1 MEIER
6 PPVQQQQQNI
16 DLIDILWRQDI
27 DLGVVREDF
36 DYNYRQK
43 EYELEKQK
51 KVEKEKQEQ
60 LQKEQEKALLAQLQL
75 DEETGE
81 FVAIRPAKHS
91 EPEIPRGITEPA
103 QTAKT
108 TERDDGALSF
118 DECMQLLA
126 ESFPFVEDIESR
138 TVALEPPVP
147 APSSPQPMSPHQT
160 QQGTTSILTS
170 TSLDSD
176 SLEDLEQTWQEL
188 LSIPELQCLYMQNEN
203 VISVGS
209 TGYTS
214 KSKTSEVQND
224 SFGFS
229 ATLPADHVS
238 GSSTSFLSL
247 FDGPYEEVLP
257 SESLTLF
264 QPKTN
269 VSDGLNLSFNSN
281 HFNDLLFSTSLNT
294 QRGSNIS
301 QGNDMNESLT
311 GILDDP
317 LLEQINISQ
326 LEMNK
331 DFDCKQPQNVPEVL
345 DSDSGLSMGSSPG
358 GASPGNSM
366 QSSLCGDASHGYSDS
381 DVDDMESSSGSVQP
395 EFAELYPM
403 QFQNDS
409 NYQAP
414 SLHDLTQSNTSLNL
428 YDKGPKDDL
437 PVGPGHNKAPFT
449 KDKYS
454 KRMEARLTRD
464 EQRAK
469 ALNVPFSVRK
479 IVNLPVDDFNE
490 MVSKYQLGEAQ
501 LALIRDIRRRG
512 KNKVAAQNCRKR
524 KLENIVGLEH
534 DLDQLKDE
542 KEELLQEKGEHAKN
556 LHQIKQQ
563 LNNLYHEVFSMLR
576 DEDGKSYS
584 PSEYSL
590 QQTSDG
596 SVFLVPRSKKLE
608 IKRE

>member
-1 MEIER
+1 
-6 PPVQQQQQNI
+6 
-16 DLIDILWRQDI
+16 
-27 DLGVVREDF
+27 
-36 DYNYRQK
+36 
-43 EYELEKQK
+43 
-51 KVEKEKQEQ
+51 
-60 LQKEQEKALLAQLQL
+60 
-75 DEETGE
+75 
-81 FVAIRPAKHS
+81 
-91 EPEIPRGITEPA
+91 
-103 QTAKT
+103 
-108 TERDDGALSF
+108 
-118 DECMQLLA
+118 MQLLA

-138 TVALEPPVP
+138 TVAFEPPAP
-147 APSSPQPMSPHQT
+147 AQTSPQPMSPDQT
-160 QQGTTSILTS
+160 QQGTTSILPS
-170 TSLDSD
+170 SASESN

-203 VISVGS
+203 VTNIGS

-214 KSKTSEVQND
+214 KSRTSEVQSD
-224 SFGFS
+224 SYS
-229 ATLPADHVS
+229 LSTTLPADHMS

-247 FDGPYEEVLP
+247 FDGPYEEVMP
-257 SESLTLF
+257 PESHTLF
-264 QPKTN
+264 QSKTN
-269 VSDGLNLSFNSN
+269 ASDSMNLSFSNN
-281 HFNDLLFSTSLNT
+281 HFSDLLFSTPLNT
-294 QRGSNIS
+294 QRSSNIS
-301 QGNDMNESLT
+301 QGNNMNESLT
-311 GILDDP
+311 SILDDP

-326 LEMNK
+326 LEVNK
-331 DFDCKQPQNVPEVL
+331 DFDCKQPQNLPEIL

-381 DVDDMESSSGSVQP
+381 DMDDMESSSGSVQH
-395 EFAELYPM
+395 EFTELYPM

-414 SLHDLTQSNTSLNL
+414 SLHDLTQSNDSLNL
-428 YDKGPKDDL
+428 YNKGPKDDL

-469 ALNVPFSVRK
+469 ALNVPFSVKK

-576 DEDGKSYS
+576 DEDGNSYS

-608 IKRE
+608 VKRE

>member
-1 MEIER
+1 MR
-6 PPVQQQQQNI
+6 TRVQNI
-16 DLIDILWRQDI
+16 DLIDILWKQDI

-43 EYELEKQK
+43 EFELEKQK
-51 KVEKEKQEQ
+51 KLEKEKQEQ
-60 LQKEQEKALLAQLQL
+60 LQKEQEKAVLAQLQL

-81 FVAIRPAKHS
+81 FVAIRPAKHR
-91 EPEIPRGITEPA
+91 EPEIPGGITKPA

-108 TERDDGALSF
+108 QRDDGALSF

-138 TVALEPPVP
+138 TVVLEPPVP
-147 APSSPQPMSPHQT
+147 VPAQTSPQQMAPHQT
-160 QQGTTSILTS
+160 QQGTTSILPS
-170 TSLDSD
+170 TAPESN

-188 LSIPELQCLYMQNEN
+188 LSIPELQWLYMQNEN
-203 VISVGS
+203 VTSTGS

-214 KSKTSEVQND
+214 KSKTSEVQSDNY
-224 SFGFS
+224 SLS
-229 ATLPADHVS
+229 ATVPADNVT
-238 GSSTSFLSL
+238 GSNTSFLSL
-247 FDGPYEEVLP
+247 FDPYEEAMP
-257 SESLTLF
+257 SESHTLL
-264 QPKTN
+264 QLKTN
-269 VSDGLNLSFNSN
+269 VSDSMNLSFNNN
-281 HFNDLLFSTSLNT
+281 HFSDLLFSTPLNT
-294 QRGSNIS
+294 QRSIS

-311 GILDDP
+311 NILDDP

-326 LEMNK
+326 LEVNK
-331 DFDCKQPQNVPEVL
+331 DFDCKQPPNLPEIL
-345 DSDSGLSMGSSPG
+345 DSDSGLSMSSSPG
-358 GASPGNSM
+358 GASPGNSV
-366 QSSLCGDASHGYSDS
+366 QSSLCGDASNSYSDS
-381 DVDDMESSSGSVQP
+381 DMESSSGSVQP

-403 QFQNDS
+403 QFQNDCD
-409 NYQAP
+409 YEEP
-414 SLHDLTQSNTSLNL
+414 SLHDLTQSNARLNL
-428 YDKGPKDDL
+428 DNKGPKDDL
-437 PVGPGHNKAPFT
+437 PECPGHNKAPFT

-556 LHQIKQQ
+556 IHQIKQQ
-563 LNNLYHEVFSMLR
+563 LNNLYHEVFTMLR
-576 DEDGKSYS
+576 DEDGKPYS

>member
-6 PPVQQQQQNI
+6 PLLAQQQQNI

-51 KVEKEKQEQ
+51 KLEKEKQEQ

-91 EPEIPRGITEPA
+91 EPEIPRGITEPV
-103 QTAKT
+103 QIAKA

-118 DECMQLLA
+118 DECMQLLS

-138 TVALEPPVP
+138 TVALESSVP
-147 APSSPQPMSPHQT
+147 AQTSPQPMSPHQT
-160 QQGTTSILTS
+160 QQGTTSILPS
-170 TSLDSD
+170 TPLESN

-188 LSIPELQCLYMQNEN
+188 LSIPELQCLCMQNEN
-203 VISVGS
+203 ITSIGS
-209 TGYTS
+209 TGDTS

-224 SFGFS
+224 NYS
-229 ATLPADHVS
+229 LNVS
-238 GSSTSFLSL
+238 GSNTNFLSL
-247 FDGPYEEVLP
+247 FDAPFEEIMLH
-257 SESLTLF
+257 ESHTLF
-264 QPKTN
+264 QPKAD
-269 VSDGLNLSFNSN
+269 VSDTMNLSCSSN
-281 HFNDLLFSTSLNT
+281 NFRDLIFSTPLNT
-294 QRGSNIS
+294 QRSSNIS
-301 QGNDMNESLT
+301 QGNTLNESLT
-311 GILDDP
+311 SILDDP

-326 LEMNK
+326 LEVDK
-331 DFDCKQPQNVPEVL
+331 DFDCKQPQNVSEIL

-358 GASPGNSM
+358 GASPDNSI

-381 DVDDMESSSGSVQP
+381 DMDDMESRSGSVQP
-395 EFAELYPM
+395 EFAELNPV
-403 QFQNDS
+403 QFQSDS
-409 NYQAP
+409 DYQAP
-414 SLHDLTQSNTSLNL
+414 SLLDLTQSNASLNL

-454 KRMEARLTRD
+454 RRMEARLTRD

-479 IVNLPVDDFNE
+479 IINLPVDDFNE

-534 DLDQLKDE
+534 DLGQLKDE
-542 KEELLQEKGEHAKN
+542 KEELLEEKGEHAKN

>member
-6 PPVQQQQQNI
+6 SVAQQQNI

-51 KVEKEKQEQ
+51 KLEKEKQEQ

-91 EPEIPRGITEPA
+91 EPEISGGITEPT
-103 QTAKT
+103 QSVKI

-126 ESFPFVEDIESR
+126 ESFPFVNDIESR
-138 TVALEPPVP
+138 PVALEPPVP
-147 APSSPQPMSPHQT
+147 AQTSPQPMSPHQT
-160 QQGTTSILTS
+160 QQGTTAILPS
-170 TSLDSD
+170 TAPESNP
-176 SLEDLEQTWQEL
+176 LEDLEQTWQEL
-188 LSIPELQCLYMQNEN
+188 LSIPELQCLYMQNDD
-203 VISVGS
+203 ITSTGS
-209 TGYTS
+209 TEYSS
-214 KSKTSEVQND
+214 KSKSSEMQND
-224 SFGFS
+224 SCS
-229 ATLPADHVS
+229 LSTTLLADHVS
-238 GSSTSFLSL
+238 GSNTSFLSL
-247 FDGPYEEVLP
+247 FDGPYEEVMP
-257 SESLTLF
+257 SESPTLF

-269 VSDGLNLSFNSN
+269 LSDGMNLSFNNN
-281 HFNDLLFSTSLNT
+281 HFSDLLFSTSLNM
-294 QRGSNIS
+294 QRNSNIS
-301 QGNDMNESLT
+301 QGNNMNDSLT
-311 GILDDP
+311 GILDDS
-317 LLEQINISQ
+317 LLEQINIAQ
-326 LEMNK
+326 LEVNK
-331 DFDCKQPQNVPEVL
+331 DFDCNQPQNLPEVL

-358 GASPGNSM
+358 GSSPGNSM
-366 QSSLCGDASHGYSDS
+366 QSSVCGDVSNGCSDS
-381 DVDDMESSSGSVQP
+381 DTDDMESCSGSVQP
-395 EFAELYPM
+395 EFGELYPV
-403 QFQNDS
+403 QFQSDC
-409 NYQAP
+409 NYQAS
-414 SLHDLTQSNTSLNL
+414 SLHSVTKSNARLNL
-428 YDKGPKDDL
+428 YNKGPKDDL
-437 PVGPGHNKAPFT
+437 PVSPGHNKVPFT
-449 KDKYS
+449 KDKHS
-454 KRMEARLTRD
+454 KRSEARLSRD

-469 ALNVPFSVRK
+469 ALNVPFSVKK

-524 KLENIVGLEH
+524 KLENILGLEQ
-534 DLDQLKDE
+534 DLDLLKDE
-542 KEELLQEKGEHAKN
+542 KEELLQEKGEHTKN
-556 LHQIKQQ
+556 LLQIKQQ

-576 DEDGKSYS
+576 DEDGNSYS
-584 PSEYSL
+584 PNEYSL

>member
-1 MEIER
+1 MWNG
-6 PPVQQQQQNI
+6 VQNI
-16 DLIDILWRQDI
+16 DLIDILWRQDV

-43 EYELEKQK
+43 EYKLEKQK
-51 KVEKEKQEQ
+51 KLEKEKQEQ

-91 EPEIPRGITEPA
+91 EPEIPGGITEAA
-103 QTAKT
+103 QIAKT

-147 APSSPQPMSPHQT
+147 VPAQTSPQPMAPHQT
-160 QQGTTSILTS
+160 QQGTTSILPS
-170 TSLDSD
+170 TAPESN

-188 LSIPELQCLYMQNEN
+188 LSIPELQWLYMQNEN
-203 VISVGS
+203 VTSTGS

-214 KSKTSEVQND
+214 KSKTSEMQSD
-224 SFGFS
+224 SYSLS
-229 ATLPADHVS
+229 ATLPADHMT
-238 GSSTSFLSL
+238 GSNTSFLSL
-247 FDGPYEEVLP
+247 FDGPYDEVMP
-257 SESLTLF
+257 PESHTL
-264 QPKTN
+264 QLKTN
-269 VSDGLNLSFNSN
+269 VSDNMNLSFSNN
-281 HFNDLLFSTSLNT
+281 HFSDLLFSTSLNT
-294 QRGSNIS
+294 QRSSNIS
-301 QGNDMNESLT
+301 QGTNTNESLT
-311 GILDDP
+311 SILDDP
-317 LLEQINISQ
+317 LLEQISISH
-326 LEMNK
+326 LGVNK
-331 DFDCKQPQNVPEVL
+331 DFDCKQPPNLPEIL
-345 DSDSGLSMGSSPG
+345 DSDSGLSMGSSPPG
-358 GASPGNSM
+358 TSPGNSM
-366 QSSLCGDASHGYSDS
+366 QSSVCGDASNGYNDS
-381 DVDDMESSSGSVQP
+381 DMDDMESSPGSVEP
-395 EFAELYPM
+395 AFAELYPM

-409 NYQAP
+409 HYRAP
-414 SLHDLTQSNTSLNL
+414 SLHDLAQSSASLNP
-428 YDKGPKDDL
+428 YTKGPKDDL
-437 PVGPGHNKAPFT
+437 PVSPGHSKAPFT

-469 ALNVPFSVRK
+469 ALNVPFSVGK
-479 IVNLPVDDFNE
+479 IINLPVDDFNE
-490 MVSKYQLGEAQ
+490 ILSNYQLGEAQ

-576 DEDGKSYS
+576 DEDGNPYS

>member
-1 MEIER
+1 MR
-6 PPVQQQQQNI
+6 NWVQNI

-51 KVEKEKQEQ
+51 KLEKEKQEQ

-91 EPEIPRGITEPA
+91 EPEIPGGIVEPT
-103 QTAKT
+103 QS
-108 TERDDGALSF
+108 TERDDGSLSF

-147 APSSPQPMSPHQT
+147 VPPPSSPQSMAPHQT
-160 QQGTTSILTS
+160 QQGTTSILPS
-170 TSLDSD
+170 TAPESN

-188 LSIPELQCLYMQNEN
+188 LSIPELQWLCMQNEN
-203 VISVGS
+203 VTSTGS

-214 KSKTSEVQND
+214 KSKTSEMQSD
-224 SFGFS
+224 SYSLS
-229 ATLPADHVS
+229 ATLPADHMT
-238 GSSTSFLSL
+238 GSNSSFLSL
-247 FDGPYEEVLP
+247 FDGPYEEVMP
-257 SESLTLF
+257 SASHTLL
-264 QPKTN
+264 QLKPN
-269 VSDGLNLSFNSN
+269 VSDNNMDLSFSN
-281 HFNDLLFSTSLNT
+281 NFSDLLFSTSLNT
-294 QRGSNIS
+294 QRSSSNIS
-301 QGNDMNESLT
+301 QGTKKNESLT
-311 GILDDP
+311 SILDDP
-317 LLEQINISQ
+317 LLEQISISH
-326 LEMNK
+326 LEVNK
-331 DFDCKQPQNVPEVL
+331 DFDCKQPPNLPEIL
-345 DSDSGLSMGSSPG
+345 DSDSGLSMGSSSG

-366 QSSLCGDASHGYSDS
+366 QSSVCGDASNGYSDS
-381 DVDDMESSSGSVQP
+381 DLDDMECSPGSVQP

-403 QFQNDS
+403 QFQNDGH
-409 NYQAP
+409 YQAP
-414 SLHDLTQSNTSLNL
+414 SLHDLTVSNASLNL
-428 YDKGPKDDL
+428 YINGPKDDL
-437 PVGPGHNKAPFT
+437 PVSPGHSKAPFT

-524 KLENIVGLEH
+524 KLESIMGLEH

-542 KEELLQEKGEHAKN
+542 KEELLQEKGEHAKS

-576 DEDGKSYS
+576 DEDGNPYS
-584 PSEYSL
+584 PNEYSL